1 MPRFG
6 GKGIKRKRCVRL
18 PPTDTQR
25 TGRGVVLPG
34 EPPLAKRAVAMP
46 SRFKEDGVL
55 GEAVMTPAKQAQKQ
69 QDDTLLRMRSASI
82 RVGRDH
88 QAVIPPLTVP
98 SVRPPPAPP
107 PHCRCGEPAAWA
119 RGRWWCAAERCAFE
133 VAPPPGEVVTPLC
146 QCDEPAVLVRG
157 RRWWCAKT
165 GSGLPGLG
173 GASSGMIPGAPPPAP
188 PCRFDAHFDP
198 AKFVR
203 PPERPAPTPLAAAAI
218 ELELAKATAAFFTAA
233 AYRPP
238 KPAKAKRPQ
247 RPDGETDSEEEGDWE
262 AAAAAWEDA
271 TMGQR
276 RTPGSRTSP
285 IRGRPGS
292 SGRTPASARGT
303 SGGRPSRGGRSGI
316 DSAIEDAAVS
326 ASGAAAANGGAPSGE
341 GVASMFEAMGDLG
354 LVLVDDAASG
364 SAAADGDAA
373 SSVGDSG
380 GPRRKKRSNIA
391 AGACHCDRSGC
402 IKRCA
407 ARFGR
412 NSGRNSAQF
421 LLTPPPL
428 HQQVLRVLRGEHPV
442 RPRVQVRL
450 VFERRRRGVHR
461 RAEDAREGAADAPR
475 RLHVQ
480 ELALRQELLR
490 VLPQRYETTRL
501 GPLRRAARARPR
513 PNAPRSPRLRS
524 RSAQASAATRS
535 ARAATART
543 PAAPSSARRR

>member
-1 MPRFG
+1 MYASFAMSSPGAAASGSARGSPSPSGASPVPPSTDPKNALGPCGLCDSCKDMPRFG
-6 GKGIKRKRCVRL
+6 GKGIRRKRCVRL

-107 PHCRCGEPAAWA
+107 PLCRCGEPAAWA

-247 RPDGETDSEEEGDWE
+247 KPDGETDSEEEGDWE

-354 LVLVDDAASG
+354 LILVDDAASG
-364 SAAADGDAA
+364 SAAADDDAA

-407 ARFGR
+407 IRAQ
-412 NSGRNSAQF
+412 SSAQF
-421 LLTPPPL
+421 WPQFGAILVDASHL
-428 HQQVLRVLRGEHPV
+428 HH
-442 RPRVQVRL
+442 
-450 VFERRRRGVHR
+450 
-461 RAEDAREGAADAPR
+461 
-475 RLHVQ
+475 
-480 ELALRQELLR
+480 
-490 VLPQRYETTRL
+490 
-501 GPLRRAARARPR
+501 
-513 PNAPRSPRLRS
+513 
-524 RSAQASAATRS
+524 
-535 ARAATART
+535 
-543 PAAPSSARRR
+543 

>member
-1 MPRFG
+1 MASPAEKGSAGAGGSPVPPSTDPKNLPCGLCDSCKDMPRFG

-198 AKFVR
+198 AKFLR

-247 RPDGETDSEEEGDWE
+247 KPDGETDSEEEGDWE

-341 GVASMFEAMGDLG
+341 GVASMFEAMAMGDLG
-354 LVLVDDAASG
+354 LILVDDAASG
-364 SAAADGDAA
+364 SAAADDDAA

-412 NSGRNSAQF
+412 NLRRNSGRKSC
-421 LLTPPPL
+421 
-428 HQQVLRVLRGEHPV
+428 
-442 RPRVQVRL
+442 
-450 VFERRRRGVHR
+450 
-461 RAEDAREGAADAPR
+461 
-475 RLHVQ
+475 
-480 ELALRQELLR
+480 
-490 VLPQRYETTRL
+490 
-501 GPLRRAARARPR
+501 
-513 PNAPRSPRLRS
+513 
-524 RSAQASAATRS
+524 
-535 ARAATART
+535 
-543 PAAPSSARRR
+543 